1 MLDQLQIKV
10 CGITDINQA
19 LALDALCVD
28 YIGFIF
34 YAPSKRY
41 VLNNVALTDLKIF
54 TPTHAK
60 KVGVFVN
67 ESIESIVNTVV
78 AAGLDMVQLHGDED
92 ALYYSLLKSKFNE
105 LAQEKTTINNKNGV
119 LLKIY
124 PRDSANPMDVAQLV
138 KQKLEVIQK
147 NLPSGMELTILQD
160 NSIFLNIRKIFGF
173 SKYYH
178 FLQLQYLAFVLGP
191 GVSQLCLALKD
202 FLAFGLDFLIF
213 IVFSPL
219 AAADVPPCPKF
230 TFLTFLVFGSL
241 TYTLNFLTSPCIG
254 LFSLTLRPWYSAS
267 NVSCSHK
274 L

>member
-105 LAQEKTTINNKNGV
+105 LAQEKTTINNKNIEVIKVFRVGDSMPNLTPFENITDYYLFDTDSKMYGGTGAHFNWE
-119 LLKIY
+119 LLKGNTIGKPY
-124 PRDSANPMDVAQLV
+124 FLSGGIGPNDVGGIEV
-138 KQKLEVIQK
+138 MKQTKAGKDLLALDINSQFEIEPGVK
-147 NLPSGMELTILQD
+147 NLE
-160 NSIFLNIRKIFGF
+160 KIK
-173 SKYYH
+173 S
-178 FLQLQYLAFVLGP
+178 
-191 GVSQLCLALKD
+191 
-202 FLAFGLDFLIF
+202 F
-213 IVFSPL
+213 IDAIV
-219 AAADVPPCPKF
+219 
-230 TFLTFLVFGSL
+230 
-241 TYTLNFLTSPCIG
+241 
-254 LFSLTLRPWYSAS
+254 
-267 NVSCSHK
+267 
-274 L
+274 

>member
-1 MLDQLQIKV
+1 MLDQLQMKV

-105 LAQEKTTINNKNGV
+105 LAQEKTTINNKNIEVIKVFRVGDSMPNLTPFENITDYYLFDTDSKMYGGTGAHFNWE
-119 LLKIY
+119 LLKGNTIGKPY
-124 PRDSANPMDVAQLV
+124 FLSGGIGPNDVGGIEV
-138 KQKLEVIQK
+138 MKQTKA
-147 NLPSGMELTILQD
+147 G
-160 NSIFLNIRKIFGF
+160 
-173 SKYYH
+173 
-178 FLQLQYLAFVLGP
+178 
-191 GVSQLCLALKD
+191 KD
-202 FLAFGLDFLIF
+202 FLALDINSQFEIEPGVKNLEKIKSF
-213 IVFSPL
+213 IDAIV
-219 AAADVPPCPKF
+219 
-230 TFLTFLVFGSL
+230 
-241 TYTLNFLTSPCIG
+241 
-254 LFSLTLRPWYSAS
+254 
-267 NVSCSHK
+267 
-274 L
+274 

>member
-92 ALYYSLLKSKFNE
+92 ALYYTLLKSKFNE
-105 LAQEKTTINNKNGV
+105 LAQEKTTINNKNIEVIKVFRVGDSMPNLTPFENIADYYLFDTDSKMYGGTGAHFNWE
-119 LLKIY
+119 LLKGNTIGKPY
-124 PRDSANPMDVAQLV
+124 FLSGGIGPNDVGGIEV
-138 KQKLEVIQK
+138 MKQTKA
-147 NLPSGMELTILQD
+147 G
-160 NSIFLNIRKIFGF
+160 
-173 SKYYH
+173 
-178 FLQLQYLAFVLGP
+178 
-191 GVSQLCLALKD
+191 KD
-202 FLAFGLDFLIF
+202 FLALDINSQFEIEPGVKNLEKIKSF
-213 IVFSPL
+213 IDAIV
-219 AAADVPPCPKF
+219 
-230 TFLTFLVFGSL
+230 
-241 TYTLNFLTSPCIG
+241 
-254 LFSLTLRPWYSAS
+254 
-267 NVSCSHK
+267 
-274 L
+274 